1 MEGWKLMN
9 VCWQSGGILT
19 GLCLMESV
27 CCVGLAA
34 PINDV
39 GGELATLN
47 EAGQAS
53 IRQRDYVAAE
63 RYFRQAR
70 EKAELMG
77 RMDFVEEMDARR
89 AAMYINDGEPSRAV
103 FILQPYIKQ
112 GVNKFI
118 LSDFLMALRAAN
130 QPQEV
135 IKVFH
140 EHVNNWQEFPVYGLQ
155 IVGDVYLR
163 QGKYKEACTVYEHIL
178 SREKV
183 EDVPYV
189 QLGYAY
195 ALVHRGK
202 NKEAVAAYAKTAN
215 LAPRYNNIIV
225 GDAEAFIAEGR
236 VGLARRMFALLGKD
250 DREKEAYQLQYAQCL
265 VNVGKEYENE
275 SQNFRR
281 DEYMTNRSYY
291 HEASNILGRLAQS
304 QDEEIA
310 HEAQVTQAAND
321 IHNDLLAGSH
331 KRLQEMLDEDS
342 DDMLA
347 LASMGE
353 YEQVQLHSLT
363 TAYENSV
370 DDKGNREQ
378 SLSLSFES
386 YLGQDFYGTIESSR
400 NWLQDDDRRKA
411 YWENSLGLRKKFS
424 WGEIGGEWIRY
435 DGTHAKNGYS
445 LFTEFEFS
453 DVTKLTFA
461 FGRRLHEH
469 VGTVEAGIR
478 ENYRQVTLNHNLTR
492 KTSLN
497 GHYLWADLTDGNKY
511 TEYGININ
519 HLLQVKHNYSDRL
532 LASYSHGKYDQEVWL
547 YDSPWR
553 RDDYSVGFSRK
564 WNLPQRSESWQWLM
578 NLSWGRDND
587 ERMGFAPNMRLEYVK
602 DLPHN
607 QQLKVGATLYK
618 YFRQPEVD
626 RRRST
631 GYLVDVSYNWGW

>member
-9 VCWQSGGILT
+9 VYWQSGGILT

-103 FILQPYIKQ
+103 FILQPYIKP

-163 QGKYKEACTVYEHIL
+163 QGKYKEACTIYEHIL

-183 EDVPYV
+183 ADVPYV

-195 ALVHRGK
+195 ALAHQEK
-202 NKEAVAAYAKTAN
+202 NKEAVAAYEKVAN
-215 LAPRYNNIIV
+215 MAPRYNNIIV
-225 GDAEAFIAEGR
+225 GDGEAFIAEGR
-236 VGLARRMFALLGKD
+236 VGIARRMFALLGKD
-250 DREKEAYQLQYAQCL
+250 DREKELYQLLYAQCL
-265 VNVGKEYENE
+265 VNVGKDYENE

-291 HEASNILGRLAQS
+291 HEASNILGRLAKS
-304 QDEEIA
+304 QDEELA

-347 LASMGE
+347 LAAMGE

-363 TAYENSV
+363 TSYENSV

-378 SLSLSFES
+378 SLGLSFET

-424 WGEIGGEWIRY
+424 WGEIGGDWIRY
-435 DGTHAKNGYS
+435 DGTPAGNGYS

-453 DVTKLTFA
+453 DVTKLAFA

-478 ENYRQVTLNHNLTR
+478 ENYRQVTLSHNLTR
-492 KTSLN
+492 KTSLS

-511 TEYGININ
+511 KEYGINLN

-553 RDDYSVGFSRK
+553 RDDYTVGFSRK
-564 WNLPQRSESWQWLM
+564 WNLPQRSETWQWLM

-602 DLPHN
+602 DLPRN

-618 YFRQPEVD
+618 YFRQPEND

>member
-1 MEGWKLMN
+1 MN

-103 FILQPYIKQ
+103 FILQPYIKP

-163 QGKYKEACTVYEHIL
+163 QGKYKEACTIYEHIL

-183 EDVPYV
+183 ADVPYV

-195 ALVHRGK
+195 ALAQQEK
-202 NKEAVAAYAKTAN
+202 NKEAVAAYEKVAN
-215 LAPRYNNIIV
+215 MAPRYNNIIV
-225 GDAEAFIAEGR
+225 GDGEAFIAEGR
-236 VGLARRMFALLGKD
+236 VGIARRMFALLGKA
-250 DREKEAYQLQYAQCL
+250 DREKELYQLLYAQCL
-265 VNVGKEYENE
+265 VNVGKDYENE

-281 DEYMTNRSYY
+281 DEYMMNRSYY
-291 HEASNILGRLAQS
+291 HEANNILRRLAKS
-304 QDEEIA
+304 HNEEIV
-310 HEAQVTQAAND
+310 HEAQVTLTAND
-321 IHNDLLAGSH
+321 IHKDLLADSH
-331 KRLQEMLDEDS
+331 KRLQEMLDKDS
-342 DDMLA
+342 NDVLA
-347 LASMGE
+347 LSVMNE
-353 YEQVQLHSLT
+353 YERVQLHSLT
-363 TAYENSV
+363 ISYENSV
-370 DDKGNREQ
+370 DDKRNRNQ
-378 SLSLSFES
+378 NMGMSFDS
-386 YLGQDFYGTIESSR
+386 YLGHDFYGTIESNR
-400 NWLQDDDRRKA
+400 NWMQDDDRRTA
-411 YWENSLGLRKKFS
+411 YWENSLGLRKNYS
-424 WGEIGGEWIRY
+424 WGEIGGEWICY
-435 DGTHAKNGYS
+435 DGTSARNGYS
-445 LFTEFEFS
+445 IFTEFEFG
-453 DVTKLTFA
+453 DVTKMDFT
-461 FGRRLHEH
+461 FGRRVHDH
-469 VGTVEAGIR
+469 VGTVAAGIR
-478 ENYRQVTLNHNLTR
+478 ENYRQVTLSHNLTR
-492 KTSLN
+492 KTSLA
-497 GHYLWADLTDGNKY
+497 GYYLWADLMDGNRYK
-511 TEYGININ
+511 EYGININ

-532 LASYSHGKYDQEVWL
+532 LASYSRGKYDREVWF

-553 RDDYSVGFSRK
+553 RDAYTLGFSRK
-564 WNLPQRSESWQWLM
+564 WNLPKSNEIWQWLM
-578 NLSWGRDND
+578 NFSWGRDND
-587 ERMGFAPNMRLEYVK
+587 EGVGFSPNMRLEYVK
-602 DLPHN
+602 DLPQN

-618 YFRQPEVD
+618 YFHQPEREG
-626 RRRST
+626 RRNT
-631 GYLVDVSYNWGW
+631 GCLVDVSYNWGW